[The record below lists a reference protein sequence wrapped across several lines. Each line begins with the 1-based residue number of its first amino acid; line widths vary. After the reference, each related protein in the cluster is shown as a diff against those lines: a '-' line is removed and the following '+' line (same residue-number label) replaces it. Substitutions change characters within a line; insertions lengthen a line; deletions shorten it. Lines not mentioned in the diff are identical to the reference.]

1 MLKIKKIKPV
11 ANHIVTTMEFY
22 TEEEAMVGGLYS
34 SAKLNTIKEYQ
45 KVLAIGP
52 YVKDIQVGDIVRINP
67 SRYIQILHK
76 AGSLKGIDKKT
87 VTDEMHSAVDIPNEE
102 VWMGEKDK
110 NGNEVPT
117 KVMILFDSDIMCVVE
132 GEEVKVEKPKVQKVS
147 PIIIPPGG
155 VIKS

>member
-1 MLKIKKIKPV
+1 MLKIKNIKPV
-11 ANHIVTTMEFY
+11 ANHIVTTMDFY

-45 KVLAIGP
+45 KVIAIGP
-52 YVKDIQVGDIVRINP
+52 YVKDISVGDIVRINP

-102 VWMGEKDK
+102 LWMGKKDQ
-110 NGNEVPT
+110 NGNEIPT
-117 KVMILFDSDIMCVVE
+117 KVMILFDSDVMCIVE
-132 GEEVKVEKPKVQKVS
+132 GEEIKVEKSKLQKPS
-147 PIIIPPGG
+147 PIIIPPGEI
-155 VIKS
+155 VKS

>member
-52 YVKDIQVGDIVRINP
+52 YVKDINVGDIVRINP

-102 VWMGEKDK
+102 LWMGEKDQ

-117 KVMILFDSDIMCVVE
+117 KVMILFDSDVMCIVE
-132 GEEVKVEKPKVQKVS
+132 GEEIKPEKSKLQKSS
-147 PIIIPPGG
+147 PLIIPPGG
-155 VIKS
+155 IVKS

>member
-1 MLKIKKIKPV
+1 MLKIKNIKPV
-11 ANHIVTTMEFY
+11 ANHIVTTMDFY

-45 KVLAIGP
+45 KVIAIGP
-52 YVKDIQVGDIVRINP
+52 YVKDISVGDIVRINP

-102 VWMGEKDK
+102 LWMGKKDQ
-110 NGNEVPT
+110 NGHEIPT
-117 KVMILFDSDIMCVVE
+117 KVMILFDSDVMCIVE
-132 GEEVKVEKPKVQKVS
+132 GEEIKVEKSKLQKPS

-155 VIKS
+155 IVES